1 MAAYLVKINVHRVS
15 ERLSRWLGC
24 RVSPADVRELLRE
37 AGFAESPLGWITAD
51 IRPCLIAYVRP
62 GATLF

>member
-1 MAAYLVKINVHRVS
+1 MAAYLVQINVRRVS

-24 RVSPADVRELLRE
+24 RVSTADVREVLRK
-37 AGFAESPLGWITAD
+37 AGFSESPFGWITAD
-51 IRPCLIAYVRP
+51 IRPCLIAYVPP